1 MNELNNQNNLPDN
14 QDLEIALE
22 KAQKDSQLAQEKQ
35 QELELKMSELKQ
47 EKDLLDQQ
55 KKMYQEA
62 REQLNQEKQTLIN
75 LEAEL
80 LRKEQD
86 LSERKLNIETS
97 FIVQQRQAIAELEK
111 HIEDL
116 RQERENLSQDIAQ
129 QRLNLLGEI
138 EQKRTEFEQKKNK
151 EWEIINQE
159 KNDLERNKTRLNLA
173 REDLNRDQNILEE
186 EKQYLQQKIDEI
198 KEKETNLKIA
208 LENLDHEQSE
218 LKRGQKNLR
227 EDSIYIDQENE
238 KIEQKY
244 LYLRQQEQEI
254 NQRKQELEELKL
266 QAQSGFIEQNTG
278 IIKELEKQINNLHEE
293 RNKLYQELA
302 IKRQELESEIA
313 NQRYD
318 LEQQRQEEYQ
328 KLEERKGQLESEI
341 ANQRNYF
348 EEEKIKE
355 YQKLEARK
363 RELEI
368 RRKELED
375 EFINKQNQLE
385 TEKINDRLELEKE
398 YQQLGEARK
407 QLKRQQTQLECDQE
421 NLEEDR
427 ENLETKINQR
437 ATTRIENLQA
447 QIQFEK
453 EKLEEVIRI
462 RNILQNS
469 LIKRH
474 EADRRFGNKTP
485 DEVLAE
491 LETLQKIK
499 EELEIKLASKPS
511 DIATEKLAQLESE
524 KEQWERDRFRL
535 ATELQEL
542 KRNNTYSKMAVTEVE
557 TLRDE
562 KESLQVNNDR
572 LRNAL
577 EELRKEVGQEIE
589 NSKNTSAFP
598 ECIAMDDNK
607 RLQTITLLEENIPNL
622 REFAQDL
629 RYRIAVSPEDNQK
642 RLYYSAQDIRT
653 FLGGLAMSRLHL
665 FEGISGTGKTSLAI
679 AFSRAVAG
687 GNQLIEVQAGW
698 RDRQDLIG
706 YYNAFEKRFYES
718 EFLQALYEA
727 QCPFYHDRIYIIVL
741 DEMNLSRPEQYF
753 ADFLSKLEQE
763 SPTLTLTTDLNRRY
777 PALFE
782 NHKTL
787 KIPENIWFIGT
798 ANQDETTLEFADKT
812 YDRAH
817 IMELGRNQAKFEIPQ
832 LNYRNSISYQALKL
846 AFQQAQNQYQSQ
858 AKKVDKFLKD
868 YLANLLETKFKI
880 GWGNR
885 LERQIEAF
893 IPVVIASGGT
903 MGEATDHLLA
913 TKILRKI
920 KNRYDI
926 PASYLRELKEQ
937 LTVFWDDLDNQNSPV
952 KSLNIINTEIDR
964 IEPQT

>member
-1 MNELNNQNNLPDN
+1 MNELNKQNNLPDN
-14 QDLEIALE
+14 QDVEIALE

-35 QELELKMSELKQ
+35 QELDVKMSELKQ
-47 EKDLLDQQ
+47 EKNLLEQQ
-55 KKMYQEA
+55 RQMYQEKLK
-62 REQLNQEKQTLIN
+62 QLNNEKQTLISREEELLNKEQNLYQN
-75 LEAEL
+75 LE
-80 LRKEQD
+80 R
-86 LSERKLNIETS
+86 
-97 FIVQQRQAIAELEK
+97 
-111 HIEDL
+111 
-116 RQERENLSQDIAQ
+116 
-129 QRLNLLGEI
+129 
-138 EQKRTEFEQKKNK
+138 EFEQKTNEFEQQKSQ
-151 EWEIINQE
+151 EWKTINQA
-159 KNDLERNKTRLNLA
+159 KNDLEKDKTRLNL
-173 REDLNRDQNILEE
+173 EQEELKIEQNILEE
-186 EKQYLQQKIDEI
+186 EKQYLQQKINEI
-198 KEKETNLKIA
+198 KEKETNFKIA
-208 LENLDHEQSE
+208 LENLDHEQFE
-218 LKRGQKNLR
+218 LQREKNNLR
-227 EDSIYIDQENE
+227 EERVYIEQQNE
-238 KIEQKY
+238 KIQEKY

-278 IIKELEKQINNLHEE
+278 IIKELEKQIDNLHEE

-302 IKRQELESEIA
+302 RKRKDLESEIVQK
-313 NQRYD
+313 NQNLQQKIEAEYKKLDIKRQQ
-318 LEQQRQEEYQ
+318 LEQ
-328 KLEERKGQLESEI
+328 
-341 ANQRNYF
+341 
-348 EEEKIKE
+348 
-355 YQKLEARK
+355 
-363 RELEI
+363 
-368 RRKELED
+368 

-385 TEKINDRLELEKE
+385 AEQINDKLELDKQ
-398 YQQLGEARK
+398 YAQLGEARK
-407 QLKRQQTQLECDQE
+407 ELKRQQVQLECDRTL
-421 NLEEDR
+421 LEEDR
-427 ENLETKINQR
+427 ENLDAKINQKS
-437 ATTRIENLQA
+437 AQKIELLEAKITYQ
-447 QIQFEK
+447 K
-453 EKLEEVIRI
+453 EQLEERKRI
-462 RNILQNS
+462 INLLQTTIINREES
-469 LIKRH
+469 
-474 EADRRFGNKTP
+474 DRRFGNRSPHEILT
-485 DEVLAE
+485 E
-491 LETLQKIK
+491 LETLRKIK

-511 DIATEKLAQLESE
+511 EIVTEKLAQLESE

-542 KRNNTYSKMAVTEVE
+542 KRNSTYSKMAVTEVE

-562 KESLQVNNDR
+562 KESLQVSNDR
-572 LRNAL
+572 LKNAL
-577 EELRKEVGQEIE
+577 EELRREVGQEIE
-589 NSKNTSAFP
+589 NSKNTSPFP
-598 ECIAMDDNK
+598 ECIAMDDHK
-607 RLQTITLLEENIPNL
+607 TLQTMTPLAENIPNL
-622 REFAQDL
+622 REFAEDL

-665 FEGISGTGKTSLAI
+665 LEGISGTGKTSLAI
-679 AFSRAVAG
+679 AFSRAVEG

-718 EFLQALYEA
+718 EFLQALYQA

-782 NHKTL
+782 DHKTL

-817 IMELGRNQAKFEIPQ
+817 IMELGRNQAKFDIPE
-832 LNYRNSISYQALKL
+832 LNYRNPISYQALKS
-846 AFQQAQNQYQSQ
+846 AFQQAQDQYKTE
-858 AKKVDKFLKD
+858 AKRVDKFLKD

-926 PASYLRELKEQ
+926 PASYLRELQDEI
-937 LTVFWDDLDNQNSPV
+937 TVFWGELDNQNSPI
-952 KSLNIINTEIDR
+952 KSLNIINTEINR

>member
-1 MNELNNQNNLPDN
+1 MNELNNQNNQLDN

-22 KAQKDSQLAQEKQ
+22 KVQKDSQLYQEKQ
-35 QELELKMSELKQ
+35 QELELKINQLQQ
-47 EKDLLDQQ
+47 EKDLLAQQ
-55 KKMYQEA
+55 KQMYQEQL
-62 REQLNQEKQTLIN
+62 EQLNQEKQVLITR
-75 LEAEL
+75 EREL
-80 LRKEQD
+80 LNKEQNF
-86 LSERKLNIETS
+86 SQNFER
-97 FIVQQRQAIAELEK
+97 
-111 HIEDL
+111 
-116 RQERENLSQDIAQ
+116 
-129 QRLNLLGEI
+129 EI
-138 EQKRTEFEQKKNK
+138 EQKRDEFEQQKTQ
-151 EWEIINQE
+151 EWETINQE
-159 KNDLERNKTRLNLA
+159 KNDLERNKTRLNL
-173 REDLNRDQNILEE
+173 EQEELNRKQNIIEE
-186 EKQYLQQKIDEI
+186 EKQYLQQKINEI
-198 KEKETNLKIA
+198 KEKETNFKIA
-208 LENLDHEQSE
+208 LENLDREQSQ
-218 LKRGQKNLR
+218 LKREQNNLR
-227 EDSIYIDQENE
+227 EERIYIEQENK

-254 NQRKQELEELKL
+254 NQRKQELEDLKL
-266 QAQSGFIEQNTG
+266 QAQSGFLEQNTAM
-278 IIKELEKQINNLHEE
+278 IKELEKQIHNLHEE

-313 NQRYD
+313 RKRQD
-318 LEQQRQEEYQ
+318 IEKQRQEEYQ
-328 KLEERKGQLESEI
+328 KLEERKRQLESEI
-341 ANQRNYF
+341 TNQRDYF

-355 YQKLEARK
+355 YQKLQAIK
-363 RELEI
+363 QELEQ
-368 RRKELED
+368 RRKALED
-375 EFINKQNQLE
+375 EFLNKQNQLE
-385 TEKINDRLELEKE
+385 REKINDRLELERE

-407 QLKRQQTQLECDQE
+407 ELKRQQVQLECDRE
-421 NLEEDR
+421 LLEEDR
-427 ENLETKINQR
+427 ENLEEKINQK
-437 ATTRIENLQA
+437 AATRIENLQA
-447 QIQFEK
+447 QIKFEK
-453 EKLEEVIRI
+453 EKLKEVMRI

-474 EADRRFGNKTP
+474 EADQRFGNKTP
-485 DEVLAE
+485 DEILAE
-491 LETLQKIK
+491 LETLRKIK
-499 EELEIKLASKPS
+499 KELEIKLASKPS

-535 ATELQEL
+535 ERELQEL
-542 KRNNTYSKMAVTEVE
+542 KRNSTYSKMAVTEVE

-562 KESLQVNNDR
+562 KEALQVSNDR

-577 EELRKEVGQEIE
+577 EELRREVGQEIE
-589 NSKNTSAFP
+589 NSKNTSPFS

-607 RLQTITLLEENIPNL
+607 TLQTITPLEENIPNL
-622 REFAQDL
+622 REFAEDL

-665 FEGISGTGKTSLAI
+665 LEGISGTGKTSLAI
-679 AFSRAVAG
+679 AFSRAVEG

-727 QCPFYHDRIYIIVL
+727 QCPFYCDRIYIIVL

-782 NHKTL
+782 DHKTL
-787 KIPENIWFIGT
+787 KIPENVWFIGT

-817 IMELGRNQAKFEIPQ
+817 IMELGRNQTKFDIPE
-832 LNYRNSISYQALKL
+832 LSYRNPLSYQALKS
-846 AFQQAQNQYQSQ
+846 AFQQAQDQYKTE

-893 IPVVIASGGT
+893 ISVVIASGGT

-926 PASYLRELKEQ
+926 PASYLRELREQ
-937 LTVFWDDLDNQNSPV
+937 ITIFWDDLDNQNSPV

>member
-116 RQERENLSQDIAQ
+116 HQERENLSQDIAQ
-129 QRLNLLGEI
+129 QRLNLH
-138 EQKRTEFEQKKNK
+138 
-151 EWEIINQE
+151 
-159 KNDLERNKTRLNLA
+159 
-173 REDLNRDQNILEE
+173 RDQTILEE
-186 EKQYLQQKIDEI
+186 QKQYLQQKIQEI
-198 KEKETNLKIA
+198 KEKETNLTIA
-208 LENLDHEQSE
+208 LDNFDREQSE

-293 RNKLYQELA
+293 RNKLYQELV
-302 IKRQELESEIA
+302 IKHQELESEIA

-355 YQKLEARK
+355 YQKLEEIK
-363 RELEI
+363 QDLEI

-385 TEKINDRLELEKE
+385 TEKINDRLELKKE

-407 QLKRQQTQLECDQE
+407 QLKRQQTQLECDRD
-421 NLEEDR
+421 LLDEDR
-427 ENLETKINQR
+427 ENLEEKINQKS
-437 ATTRIENLQA
+437 AQKIENLETR
-447 QIQFEK
+447 IKYHK
-453 EKLEEVIRI
+453 EQLDEVTRI
-462 RNILQNS
+462 RDILQSN
-469 LIKRH
+469 LIKRQ
-474 EADRRFGNKTP
+474 EADRRFAGKSP
-485 DEVLAE
+485 DEILTE
-491 LETLQKIK
+491 LDTLRKIK

-524 KEQWERDRFRL
+524 KEQWERERFRL
-535 ATELQEL
+535 VTELQEL

-589 NSKNTSAFP
+589 KSKDTSPFP
-598 ECIAMDDNK
+598 ECIAMDENET
-607 RLQTITLLEENIPNL
+607 LQTITPLEESIPNL
-622 REFAQDL
+622 REFAEDL
-629 RYRIAVSPEDNQK
+629 RYRIAVSSEHEQK

-665 FEGISGTGKTSLAI
+665 LEGISGTGKTSLAT
-679 AFSRAVAG
+679 AFSSAV
-687 GNQLIEVQAGW
+687 NDPNNEYKLEENKRIDYKLIEVQAGW

-718 EFLQALYEA
+718 EFLQALYQA
-727 QCPFYHDRIYIIVL
+727 QCPFYRDRIYIIVL

-782 NHKTL
+782 DHKTL

-817 IMELGRNQAKFEIPQ
+817 IMELGRNQTTFEIPE
-832 LNYRNSISYQALKL
+832 LNYRNPMSYHALKL

-858 AKKVDKFLKD
+858 AQKVDKFLKD
-868 YLANLLETKFKI
+868 TLANMLERKFKI

-893 IPVVIASGGT
+893 IPVVMASGGT
-903 MGEATDHLLA
+903 IGEATDHLLA

-937 LTVFWDDLDNQNSPV
+937 LTVFWDDLDHQNSPV

>member
-1 MNELNNQNNLPDN
+1 MFKNL
-14 QDLEIALE
+14 
-22 KAQKDSQLAQEKQ
+22 
-35 QELELKMSELKQ
+35 
-47 EKDLLDQQ
+47 
-55 KKMYQEA
+55 KKFH
-62 REQLNQEKQTLIN
+62 IP
-75 LEAEL
+75 
-80 LRKEQD
+80 
-86 LSERKLNIETS
+86 
-97 FIVQQRQAIAELEK
+97 RQAIAELEK

-116 RQERENLSQDIAQ
+116 RQQRENLSQDITQ
-129 QRLNLLGEI
+129 QRLNFQGEI
-138 EQKRTEFEQKKNK
+138 EQKRTEFEQQKNK

-159 KNDLERNKTRLNLA
+159 KNDLETNKTRLNLA

-198 KEKETNLKIA
+198 KKKETNLSIA
-208 LENLDHEQSE
+208 LENLDREQSE
-218 LKRGQKNLR
+218 LKRGQQNLR

-244 LYLRQQEQEI
+244 LDLRQQEQEI

-266 QAQSGFIEQNTG
+266 QAQSGFIEQNTAM
-278 IIKELEKQINNLHEE
+278 IKELEKQIHNLHEE

-302 IKRQELESEIA
+302 IKRQELELEMTQKS
-313 NQRYD
+313 QD
-318 LEQQRQEEYQ
+318 LEKQRQEEYQ
-328 KLEERKGQLESEI
+328 KLEERKRQLESEI
-341 ANQRNYF
+341 TNQRDYF
-348 EEEKIKE
+348 EEEKTKE
-355 YQKLEARK
+355 YQKLQTIK
-363 RELEI
+363 QELEQ
-368 RRKELED
+368 RRKALD
-375 EFINKQNQLE
+375 SEFINKQNQLE
-385 TEKINDRLELEKE
+385 TEQINDKLELDKQ
-398 YQQLGEARK
+398 YAQLGEARK
-407 QLKRQQTQLECDQE
+407 ELKRQQVQLECDRE
-421 NLEEDR
+421 LLEEDR

-437 ATTRIENLQA
+437 AATRIENLQA
-447 QIQFEK
+447 QIEYRQEQ
-453 EKLEEVIRI
+453 LRASLRI
-462 RNILQNS
+462 RNELQNAV
-469 LIKRH
+469 IRKE
-474 EADRRFGNKTP
+474 EAQRRFGNKTP

-491 LETLQKIK
+491 LETLRKIK

-535 ATELQEL
+535 ERELQEL
-542 KRNNTYSKMAVTEVE
+542 KRNSTYSRMAVTEVE

-562 KESLQVNNDR
+562 KESLQVSNDR
-572 LRNAL
+572 LKNAL
-577 EELRKEVGQEIE
+577 EELRKEVGEEIE
-589 NSKNTSAFP
+589 KSKNTSPFP

-607 RLQTITLLEENIPNL
+607 ALQIITPLEENIPNL
-622 REFAQDL
+622 REFAEDL
-629 RYRIAVSPEDNQK
+629 RYRIAVSPEDKQK

-665 FEGISGTGKTSLAI
+665 LEGISGTGKTSLAT
-679 AFSRAVAG
+679 AFSSAV
-687 GNQLIEVQAGW
+687 NDPNNEYKSEPNKRIDYKLIEVQAGW

-718 EFLQALYEA
+718 EFLQALYQA
-727 QCPFYHDRIYIIVL
+727 QCPFYQDRIYIIVL

-777 PALFE
+777 PVLFE
-782 NHKTL
+782 DHKTL

-817 IMELGRNQAKFEIPQ
+817 IMELGRNQTKFDIPQ
-832 LNYRNSISYQALKL
+832 LNYRNPLSYQALKL

-926 PASYLRELKEQ
+926 PASYLRELREQ
-937 LTVFWDDLDNQNSPV
+937 ISVFWDDLDHQNSPI